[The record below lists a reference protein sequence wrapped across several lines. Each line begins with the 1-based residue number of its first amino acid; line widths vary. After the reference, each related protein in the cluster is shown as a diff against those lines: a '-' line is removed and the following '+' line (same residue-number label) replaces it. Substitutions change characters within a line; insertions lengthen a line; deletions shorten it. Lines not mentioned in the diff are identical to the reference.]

1 MPELGQF
8 DSDDGSNT
16 VFRDVIFLALAGF
29 VAMVLLLLPHLNP
42 PATASEGTPA
52 PGNVI
57 VEISWPGK
65 ADADVDLWVA
75 APNDVAVGYS
85 NLGGLIFNLLRDDL
99 GSQADVTAI
108 NYEVSYSRGVP
119 SGEYTVN
126 VHLFRNTS
134 APLPLPVSV
143 SVSVKP
149 SPSQAAKRILTTKL
163 NLEHQGQMLT
173 AFRFELSEDGRLVPD
188 SVHNL
193 FKPLRTAKKSAGGAL
208 ENRRHHILRP

>member
-1 MPELGQF
+1 MPELDHF

-57 VEISWPGK
+57 VEISWPEEV
-65 ADADVDLWVA
+65 DADVDLWVE
-75 APNDVAVGYS
+75 APGDVAVGYS
-85 NLGGLIFNLLRDDL
+85 NKGGLIFNLLRDDL
-99 GSQADVTAI
+99 GGQADVTAI

-126 VHLFRNTS
+126 VHLYRNMS
-134 APLPLPVSV
+134 SPLPLPVSV

-163 NLEHQGQMLT
+163 NLIHQGQELT
-173 AFRFELSEDGRLVPD
+173 AFRFSLNEDGRLVPG
-188 SVHNL
+188 SVHDL
-193 FKPLRTAKKSAGGAL
+193 PKPLRAIKKAPG
-208 ENRRHHILRP
+208 